1 MEMTITQYF
10 LVERDETGKETCLV
24 KNYGSGFNRGAT
36 PQSAHKFKSEEDA
49 KTACKAQNMLAEL
62 FGTNFKTY
70 YVAEQIERSK
80 HNPDGTDYVEPETS
94 TTENI
99 QESNSELSAQN
110 QGID

>member
-1 MEMTITQYF
+1 MEMNSKQYF
-10 LVERDETGKETCLV
+10 LVERDPNGQETCLI
-24 KNYGSGFNRGAT
+24 KNYGNGFSRGAT
-36 PQSAHKFKSEEDA
+36 PQSAHKFKTEGEA
-49 KTACKAQNMLAEL
+49 KKACKAQNMLAEL

-70 YVAEQIERSK
+70 YVAEQIDRFK

-94 TTENI
+94 TSENI

>member
-1 MEMTITQYF
+1 MEMAITQYF

-36 PQSAHKFKSEEDA
+36 PQSAHKFKTEEEA

-94 TTENI
+94 ASKNI
-99 QESNSELSAQN
+99 QERNSELSAQN

>member
-36 PQSAHKFKSEEDA
+36 PQSAHKFKTEEEA

-80 HNPDGTDYVEPETS
+80 HNPDGTDYIEPSTS
-94 TTENI
+94 TEEDF
-99 QESNSELSAQN
+99 QERNSELSAQN